1 MQNKPYAQIIT
12 VGLAIFSMLFGA
24 GNLMYPL
31 NVGLQSGSNTM
42 YGMMG
47 FILTAVCLPL
57 LGLVAMILF
66 DGNYEIFFKRLGD
79 SVGNILIFICMIIIG
94 PGLVIPRIVTLSHT
108 MIAPFLPIPFLQII
122 TLQSSFTFALI
133 FLGITLLATYRE
145 NRIVNLLGK
154 VISPLLLLSLII
166 IIAKGIFTADV
177 PVPSIVT
184 PWETFKTSFMIG
196 YGTLDL
202 LGAIFFSAIV
212 IHILKNTMGGTV
224 GFSQKRLALI
234 GLKSG
239 ALGVSLLAL
248 VYIGMSILSMY
259 HGHGMN
265 VTGDLFR
272 ELAFRVLGI
281 HGALII
287 GTAVLMACFS
297 TAIAL
302 SAVIAE
308 YFQLAIFDRKIGY
321 EAALVL
327 SLLLCIPLS
336 TFGLDYV
343 LDLTAGPLVGIGYPV
358 IIAITL
364 CNLAHKLFG
373 FTPIKAPVAITFLVA
388 LISYIW

>member
-1 MQNKPYAQIIT
+1 MQSRPYTQIIT

-31 NVGLQSGSNTM
+31 YVGLQSGENIL
-42 YGMMG
+42 YGMVG
-47 FILTAVCLPL
+47 FILSAVCLPL
-57 LGLVAMILF
+57 LGLIAMILF
-66 DGNYEIFFKRLGD
+66 DGNYESFFKRLGD
-79 SVGNILIFICMIIIG
+79 SVGSFIIFICMIIIG
-94 PGLVIPRIVTLSHT
+94 PGLVIPRIVTLSHA
-108 MIAPFLPIPFLQII
+108 MIAPFLPIPFLQTV
-122 TLQSSFTFALI
+122 TLQSSFVFALI

-154 VISPLLLLSLII
+154 VISPLLLISLII
-166 IIAKGIFTADV
+166 IIAKGMLTAQIA
-177 PVPSIVT
+177 VPSIIT
-184 PWETFKTSFMIG
+184 PWESFKSSFMVG

-202 LGAIFFSAIV
+202 LGTIFFSSIV

-239 ALGVSLLAL
+239 TIGVSLLAL
-248 VYIGMSILSMY
+248 IYIGMSLLSMY

-265 VTGDLFR
+265 MSGDLFR
-272 ELAFRVLGI
+272 DLAFHVLGS

-302 SAVIAE
+302 SAIIAE
-308 YFQLAIFDRKIGY
+308 YFQLTIFNRSIGY
-321 EAALVL
+321 EQALIL
-327 SLLLCIPLS
+327 SLVLCIPLS
-336 TFGLDYV
+336 TVGLDSV
-343 LDLTAGPLVGIGYPV
+343 LRITAGPLVSIGYPV
-358 IIAITL
+358 IIAITI
-364 CNLAHKLFG
+364 CNLLYKLFG

-388 LISYIW
+388 LLSYLR